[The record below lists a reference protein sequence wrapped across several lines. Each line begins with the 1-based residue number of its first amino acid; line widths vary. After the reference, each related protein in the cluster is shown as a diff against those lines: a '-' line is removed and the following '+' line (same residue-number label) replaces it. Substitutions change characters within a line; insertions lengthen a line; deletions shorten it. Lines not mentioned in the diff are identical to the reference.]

1 MSLRV
6 NNNIA
11 SINVQ
16 RVMTRNSKSLNR
28 QLERLA
34 SGLRVNRAADDA
46 SGLAVSESM
55 RSVLAGLGQNMRNA
69 EQATNM
75 LQIAEGSLQEVNNVL
90 IRMREL
96 STQASSSTFTDSN
109 RESTSAEFSQ
119 LRLEIDRIVQATAY
133 NGETLLAGFGNNVGA
148 SSSAITD
155 SNTTGVKNVS
165 LAAADVGTYS
175 FIDTGNGEL
184 TLGNGVV
191 TQMLNTGVLLDGSR
205 VESGT
210 TAVANFDRLGI
221 QVSLS
226 GVGAFG
232 ATGDYEVGE
241 LDTKT
246 IVIEEG
252 VGGVFQ
258 VGPHDNINDRIEM
271 GIGDLR
277 ASGSA
282 LNLGSLSLNYISMAR
297 ESIAVV
303 DQAIN
308 TISSER
314 GRLGAVQNRIFFS
327 MAYTENEIE
336 NTQSSE
342 AAIRDADV
350 AHEVSKFSRY
360 SILSQSANAMLVQA
374 NVTSITALQLL

>member
-16 RVMTRNSKSLNR
+16 RAMTRNSKSLNR
-28 QLERLA
+28 QLERLS

-69 EQATNM
+69 EQAINM

-90 IRMREL
+90 IRMRSL
-96 STQASSSTFTDSN
+96 STQASSSTFTDTN
-109 RESTSAEFSQ
+109 RESINAEFSQ

-155 SNTTGVKNVS
+155 SSTTGVKNVS
-165 LAAADVGTYS
+165 LAAADAGTYS
-175 FIDTGNGEL
+175 FIDSGNGEL

-191 TQMLNTGVLLDGSR
+191 TQALNTGVLLDSSK

-232 ATGDYEVGE
+232 ATGDYEEGE
-241 LDTKT
+241 LDGKT
-246 IVIEEG
+246 IIVEEG
-252 VGGVFQ
+252 IGGVFQ
-258 VGPHDNINDRIEM
+258 VGPRDNITDRIEM
-271 GIGDLR
+271 NIGDLR

-282 LNLGSLSLNYISMAR
+282 LNLASLSLNNISMAR
-297 ESIAVV
+297 DSIAVV

-308 TISSER
+308 TITSER
-314 GRLGAVQNRIFFS
+314 GRLGALQNRVFFS

-350 AHEVSKFSRY
+350 AQEASKFSRY

-374 NVTSITALQLL
+374 NVASIAALKLL

>member
-16 RVMTRNSKSLNR
+16 RAMTRNSKSLNR
-28 QLERLA
+28 QLERLS
-34 SGLRVNRAADDA
+34 SGLRLNRAADDA

-69 EQATNM
+69 EQAINM

-90 IRMREL
+90 IRMRSL
-96 STQASSSTFTDSN
+96 STQASSSTFTDAN
-109 RESTSAEFSQ
+109 RESTNAEFSQ

-155 SNTTGVKNVS
+155 SSTTGLKNVS
-165 LAAADVGTYS
+165 LAAADAGTYS
-175 FIDTGNGEL
+175 FIDSGNGEL

-191 TQMLNTGVLLDGSR
+191 TQTLNTGVLLDSSK

-232 ATGDYEVGE
+232 ATGDYEEGE
-241 LDTKT
+241 LDGKT
-246 IVIEEG
+246 IIVEEG
-252 VGGVFQ
+252 IGGVFQ
-258 VGPHDNINDRIEM
+258 VGPRDNITDRIEM
-271 GIGDLR
+271 NIGDLR

-282 LNLGSLSLNYISMAR
+282 LNLASLSLNNISMAR
-297 ESIAVV
+297 DSIAVV

-308 TISSER
+308 TITSER
-314 GRLGAVQNRIFFS
+314 GRLGALQNRFFFS

-350 AHEVSKFSRY
+350 AQEASKFSRY

-374 NVTSITALQLL
+374 NVASIAALKLL

>member
-11 SINVQ
+11 AINVQ

-28 QLERLA
+28 QLERLS

-69 EQATNM
+69 EQAINM

-96 STQASSSTFTDSN
+96 SIQASSSTFTDTN
-109 RESTSAEFSQ
+109 RDSTSAEFSQ
-119 LRLEIDRIVQATAY
+119 LRLGIDRIVQATAY

-191 TQMLNTGVLLDGSR
+191 AQTLNTGVLLDGSR

-210 TAVANFDRLGI
+210 TTVANFDRLGI

-232 ATGDYEVGE
+232 ATGDYEEGE

-258 VGPHDNINDRIEM
+258 VGPRDNITDRIEV

-277 ASGSA
+277 ASGNA
-282 LNLGSLSLNYISMAR
+282 LNLANLSLNNITMAR
-297 ESIAVV
+297 ASIAVV
-303 DQAIN
+303 DQAVN
-308 TISSER
+308 TITSER
-314 GRLGAVQNRIFFS
+314 GRLGVLQNRISFS

-336 NTQSSE
+336 NAQSSE
-342 AAIRDADV
+342 AVIRDADV
-350 AHEVSKFSRY
+350 AQEASKFSRY

-374 NVTSITALQLL
+374 NVTSVTALQLL

>member
-16 RVMTRNSKSLNR
+16 RAMSRTAKSLNR

-55 RSVLAGLGQNMRNA
+55 RSVLAGLGQNLRNG
-69 EQATNM
+69 EQAINM

-90 IRMREL
+90 VRMREL
-96 STQASSSTFTDSN
+96 STQASSGTFTDAN
-109 RESTSAEFSQ
+109 RESINAEFNQ
-119 LRLEIDRIVQATAY
+119 LRLEIDQIVQATAY
-133 NGETLLAGFGNNVGA
+133 NGENLLAGFGNYVGD
-148 SSSAITD
+148 SSSAIKD
-155 SNTTGVKNVS
+155 SNTTGVKDVS

-175 FIDTGNGEL
+175 FVDTVSGEL

-191 TQMLNTGVLLDGSR
+191 TQTVKTGVLLDGSK
-205 VESGT
+205 VKSGT
-210 TAVANFDRLGI
+210 IAVANFDRLGI

-232 ATGDYEVGE
+232 ATGDYEEGE
-241 LDTKT
+241 LNGKT
-246 IVIEEG
+246 IVVEEG
-252 VGGVFQ
+252 AGGVFQ
-258 VGPHDNINDRIEM
+258 VGPQDNLTDRIEIN
-271 GIGDLR
+271 IGDLST
-277 ASGSA
+277 SGSA
-282 LNLGSLSLNYISMAR
+282 MNLSGLSLNNIGMAR

-308 TISSER
+308 TISNER
-314 GRLGAVQNRIFFS
+314 GKLGALQNRVMFS
-327 MAYTENEIE
+327 MAFTENEIE

-342 AAIRDADV
+342 AAIRDADI
-350 AHEVSKFSRY
+350 AREAAKFSRY

-374 NVTSITALQLL
+374 NVTSVSALKLL

>member
-16 RVMTRNSKSLNR
+16 RAMSRTSKSLNR

-55 RSVLAGLGQNMRNA
+55 RSVLAGLGQNLRNG
-69 EQATNM
+69 EQAINM
-75 LQIAEGSLQEVNNVL
+75 LQIAEGSLQEVSNVL
-90 IRMREL
+90 VRMRAL
-96 STQASSSTFTDSN
+96 STQASSGTFTDAN
-109 RESTSAEFSQ
+109 RESINAEFNQ
-119 LRLEIDRIVQATAY
+119 LRLGIDQIVQATAY
-133 NGETLLAGFGNNVGA
+133 NGENLLAGFGNYVGD
-148 SSSAITD
+148 SSSAIKD
-155 SNTTGVKNVS
+155 SNTTGVKDVS

-175 FIDTGNGEL
+175 FVDTVSGEL
-184 TLGNGVV
+184 TLGNGLV
-191 TQMLNTGVLLDGSR
+191 TQTVKTGVLLDGSK
-205 VESGT
+205 VKSGT

-232 ATGDYEVGE
+232 ATGDYEEGE
-241 LDTKT
+241 LNGKT
-246 IVIEEG
+246 IVVEEG
-252 VGGVFQ
+252 AGGVFQ
-258 VGPHDNINDRIEM
+258 VGPQDNLTDRIEIN
-271 GIGDLR
+271 IGDLS

-282 LNLGSLSLNYISMAR
+282 LNLSGLSLNNIGMAR

-308 TISSER
+308 TISNER
-314 GRLGAVQNRIFFS
+314 GKLGALQNRVMFS
-327 MAYTENEIE
+327 MAFTENEIE

-342 AAIRDADV
+342 AAIRDADI
-350 AHEVSKFSRY
+350 AREAAKFSRY

-374 NVTSITALQLL
+374 NVTSVSALKLL

>member
-11 SINVQ
+11 AINVQ

-69 EQATNM
+69 EQAINM

-155 SNTTGVKNVS
+155 SNTICFNDEF
-165 LAAADVGTYS
+165 L
-175 FIDTGNGEL
+175 
-184 TLGNGVV
+184 
-191 TQMLNTGVLLDGSR
+191 
-205 VESGT
+205 VE
-210 TAVANFDRLGI
+210 VAI
-221 QVSLS
+221 T
-226 GVGAFG
+226 FG
-232 ATGDYEVGE
+232 
-241 LDTKT
+241 
-246 IVIEEG
+246 
-252 VGGVFQ
+252 
-258 VGPHDNINDRIEM
+258 
-271 GIGDLR
+271 
-277 ASGSA
+277 
-282 LNLGSLSLNYISMAR
+282 
-297 ESIAVV
+297 
-303 DQAIN
+303 
-308 TISSER
+308 
-314 GRLGAVQNRIFFS
+314 
-327 MAYTENEIE
+327 
-336 NTQSSE
+336 
-342 AAIRDADV
+342 
-350 AHEVSKFSRY
+350 
-360 SILSQSANAMLVQA
+360 
-374 NVTSITALQLL
+374 